1 MLRAPPARTS
11 LSARSVSAGPDG
23 HGSATVGGV
32 ESVTSVLRVVGGAA
46 STRFAA
52 PARPTGSIGLPS
64 ADASTTSAA
73 ASALGQHGFDAG
85 VLVLP
90 VHRGADGVGRDRSA
104 GHLHDQPD
112 LAVGGTGGDG
122 DERWL
127 RCRAGRGEQ
136 GRQDEQDDEQE
147 GPTRPPGRRRR

>member
-1 MLRAPPARTS
+1 M
-11 LSARSVSAGPDG
+11 SAGPDG
-23 HGSATVGGV
+23 HGSATAGGV

-52 PARPTGSIGLPS
+52 TREADRQHRAAIGGRVDHQRRRQPA
-64 ADASTTSAA
+64 
-73 ASALGQHGFDAG
+73 GQHGFGAG
-85 VLVLP
+85 VLGFP
-90 VHRGADGVGRDRSA
+90 VHRGADGVGRDRTT

-127 RCRAGRGEQ
+127 RRRAGRGEQ
-136 GRQDEQDDEQE
+136 YRQDEQDEQDDEQE
-147 GPTRPPGRRRR
+147 GPARPPGRRRR